1 MTVNRNYDFGEE
13 YDLEGEASPS
23 SDIHDVDAAIFGEV
37 RGKGAQIVG
46 RPLSITHVW
55 PDMKQPRRAVP
66 LAARGQW
73 TGNPNDVP
81 AVLAAWH
88 ELAEREINGTLDL
101 LSLVRSSGE
110 GLEVNPEQWPVVAE
124 YLELVALAASIHNRG
139 LTNPIT
145 VTKQGKRYIIETGER
160 RWLAFHL
167 LTLWAEGDWIKIPSV
182 VKERADVWRQAE
194 ENAARRPL
202 NAVGIAR
209 QLALLIMDM
218 YHDEDFGQF
227 DQVVLPGECD
237 RKFYAQVANGQ
248 TWPVKRG
255 LGQAVLN
262 ATGLKSKNQISQ
274 YRNLLDIPDAMW
286 VTADLENW
294 TEFKIRSALQEL
306 NAPPEM
312 DDRLTTVNL
321 QPGENGGNQGESAEL
336 DAIEFQPFR
345 PVGSGNLVVD
355 RPTPPMAGGETGTD
369 EAGLVPTQGDDANYP
384 PTPPSLWGGYEEAGA
399 SSPGFTSDP
408 AERQPVV
415 VAHPQ
420 AGQFLQM
427 IGQFNEATEGDPQVA
442 ATVASLLQLSP
453 ESIRWTVTKYG
464 GLETYRTELERMT
477 EVLWNFL
484 NPRMDELVDLIETLQ
499 AIGAGA
505 RMDAE
510 EDHE

>member
-1 MTVNRNYDFGEE
+1 MKNRNYDFGED
-13 YDLEGEASPS
+13 YDLEGEVSPS
-23 SDIHDVDAAIFGEV
+23 SDIHDVDEAIFGPV

-81 AVLAAWH
+81 AVLAEWH
-88 ELAEREINGTLDL
+88 ELAEREIGGTLDL
-101 LSLVRSSGE
+101 LSLVRNSGE
-110 GLEVNPEQWPVVAE
+110 GLEVDPEQSPVVAE

-167 LTLWAEGDWIKIPSV
+167 LSLWAEGDWIKIPSV

-202 NAVGIAR
+202 NAIGIAR

-218 YHDEDFGQF
+218 YHEEDFGQF

-237 RKFYAQVANGQ
+237 RKFYAYVANGQ

-286 VTADLENW
+286 LAADVENW

-306 NAPPEM
+306 NAPPES

-321 QPGENGGNQGESAEL
+321 QTGETGGNQGETAGLEKI
-336 DAIEFQPFR
+336 AFEPFR
-345 PVGSGNLVVD
+345 PVGSGTL
-355 RPTPPMAGGETGTD
+355 GTD
-369 EAGLVPTQGDDANYP
+369 APLRVPTQDDANYP
-384 PTPPSLWGGYEEAGA
+384 PTLPTHSDNYEEA
-399 SSPGFTSDP
+399 DP
-408 AERQPVV
+408 AEREPVV
-415 VAHPQ
+415 TGHPQ

-427 IGQFNEATEGDPQVA
+427 IGQFNEGTEGDPQVA
-442 ATVASLLQLSP
+442 ATVASLLQFSP

-464 GLETYRTELERMT
+464 GLETYQGELERMAG
-477 EVLWNFL
+477 VLWTFL
-484 NPRMDELVDLIETLQ
+484 NPYMDGLVDYIETLQ
-499 AIGAGA
+499 AIGE
-505 RMDAE
+505 RMKAE
-510 EDHE
+510 GDDE